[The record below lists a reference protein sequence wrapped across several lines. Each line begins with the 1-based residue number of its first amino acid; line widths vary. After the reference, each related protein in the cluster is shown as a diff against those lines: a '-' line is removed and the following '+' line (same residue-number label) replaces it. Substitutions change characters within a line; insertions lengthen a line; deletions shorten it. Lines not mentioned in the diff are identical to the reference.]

1 MKRHGFF
8 TVCTLAGVLFFF
20 GCPAGP
26 DESLVED
33 LGSLDSHIT
42 VVPGKT
48 RYFSLSDGKEVSDPK
63 TKDWDIALDYNR
75 LIYTNSGDTAAD
87 LESGGLGGVW
97 STGQTNF
104 DAVTASA
111 GADFSLPFTS
121 DTKRYTNPAAEMG
134 APILNRL
141 NIISYV
147 GYGSGDGETGETALT
162 DYLYDRQQFYT
173 ADLSTMPPAYNLTKR
188 VYIIKHGN
196 GTDYSKVQISYMQ
209 SINSTSGNKRI
220 YEVKYEKF

>member
-1 MKRHGFF
+1 
-8 TVCTLAGVLFFF
+8 
-20 GCPAGP
+20 
-26 DESLVED
+26 
-33 LGSLDSHIT
+33 LGSLDGPIT

-48 RYFSLSDGKEVSDPK
+48 RYFSLADGKEVSNPK
-63 TKDWDIALDYNR
+63 TKDWDIAFDYNR

-97 STGQTNF
+97 CSGQTGF
-104 DAVTASA
+104 DAVTSKD
-111 GADFSLPFTS
+111 GADFTLPFAS

-134 APILNRL
+134 APTENRL
-141 NIISYV
+141 NVITYV
-147 GYGSGDGETGETALT
+147 GYGSGDGKTGDTALT
-162 DYLYDRQQFYT
+162 DYLYNQQQFYI

-196 GTDYSKVQISYMQ
+196 RTDYSKVQISYMQ

-220 YEVKYEKF
+220 YEVKYEKL